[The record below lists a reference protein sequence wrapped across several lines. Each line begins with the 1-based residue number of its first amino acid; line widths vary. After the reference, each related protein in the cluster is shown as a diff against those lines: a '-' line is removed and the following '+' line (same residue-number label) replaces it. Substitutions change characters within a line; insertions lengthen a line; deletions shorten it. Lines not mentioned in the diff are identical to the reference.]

1 MQMEIERGVK
11 IEEYGGDWEAGLSSG
26 SRSMEQLPA
35 YTEDE
40 MEKELGDVSAEIE
53 RVFRRQPQA
62 QGSEPSLAGAGT
74 A

>member
-1 MQMEIERGVK
+1 MEIERGVK
-11 IEEYGGDWEAGLSSG
+11 IEEHGGDWEAGLSSG

-40 MEKELGDVSAEIE
+40 LKHELGDLSAEIE
-53 RVFRRQPQA
+53 RVFRSQPED
-62 QGSEPSLAGAGT
+62 QGPDQDFAGAGI